1 MSNAGRTDGPAFEL
15 HQVGQ
20 TKAGR
25 DILSDVTLAIP
36 RGQITV
42 LLGPSGAGKT
52 SLLRLLNRLDEVP
65 DGEIAY
71 DGRPLASYPVTQL
84 RRRVGFVS
92 QTPVMFPGTVGENLR
107 VAAEISE
114 VPTGA
119 FRDAA
124 LRALGLAELEE
135 SFLDREASEL
145 SVGQQQRVNLARTLI
160 SEPDV
165 LLLDEPTAAL
175 DMETSESL
183 LSTVRR
189 LCRDEGLTVVLSTH
203 RLQEAQEVGD
213 QAVLLRDGAVE
224 RSGAAPHLLLDEG
237 SSEHGAPGQHAEEG
251 SY

>member
-1 MSNAGRTDGPAFEL
+1 MSNAGRTDG
-15 HQVGQ
+15 
-20 TKAGR
+20 

-119 FRDAA
+119 FPDAA

-145 SVGQQQRVNLARTLI
+145 SRVNLARTLI